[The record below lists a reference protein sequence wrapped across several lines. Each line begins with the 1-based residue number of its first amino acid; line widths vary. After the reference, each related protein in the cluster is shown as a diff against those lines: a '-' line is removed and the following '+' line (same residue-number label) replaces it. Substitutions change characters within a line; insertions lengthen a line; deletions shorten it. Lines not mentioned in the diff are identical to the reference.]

1 MRIRIIA
8 ILLGSFL
15 ILGPNDMFGQ
25 KTKGA
30 KNKALDLEQVEK
42 EIQAV
47 MEIYQPY
54 AEKCMNELK
63 GSIQVKR
70 IHLKKF
76 G

>member
-8 ILLGSFL
+8 FFGFIL

-54 AEKCMNELK
+54 AEKYMNELK
-63 GSIQVKR
+63 R
-70 IHLKKF
+70 
-76 G
+76 